1 MKAVGPR
8 QTACRLLPVQIP
20 ANMVT
25 DVNEHDD
32 DDDGDVDDADDDDDD
47 DDDDD
52 GDDDYGDENVG
63 AGNDGN
69 SWAVAADISI
79 NAEYGNIISTMHYN
93 NDTTMQATFFI
104 YTGSRSRAKVN
115 ATRSRPL

>member
-25 DVNEHDD
+25 DDNDY
-32 DDDGDVDDADDDDDD
+32 DDDDDD
-47 DDDDD
+47 DVDDAEDDDD
-52 GDDDYGDENVG
+52 DADGYGDEAVG
-63 AGNDGN
+63 ADSDGN
-69 SWAVAADISI
+69 SGAVAAGISI

-93 NDTTMQATFFI
+93 NETTM
-104 YTGSRSRAKVN
+104 
-115 ATRSRPL
+115 